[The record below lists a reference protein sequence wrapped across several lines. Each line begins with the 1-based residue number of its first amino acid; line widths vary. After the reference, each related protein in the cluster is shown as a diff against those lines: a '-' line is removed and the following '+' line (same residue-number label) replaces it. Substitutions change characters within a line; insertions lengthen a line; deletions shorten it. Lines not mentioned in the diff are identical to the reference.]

1 MIIKRI
7 FMTAIVAGLL
17 SGAVLTGLQAVA
29 AVPLVLQAE
38 QYETAGHHHGDA
50 ATAGHDHGA
59 ATGGDEAAAWAP
71 DDGAERWFFT
81 FTTNIVVAVGFGL
94 LLAAALALR
103 GRCDWREGLLWG
115 LAGFGVFHLAPA
127 LGLPPELPGA
137 PAADLGARQAW
148 WLLTVVCTAGGLAAI
163 VFAPRGVFKAAGA
176 GLLVVPHLIGAPVPE
191 AHDSALPAHL
201 AASFVVVSLAT
212 NAAFWLA
219 LGGLSGYLFER
230 VGAPDTRAARQLGT

>member
-17 SGAVLTGLQAVA
+17 AGAILTGLQAVA

-38 QYETAGHHHGDA
+38 QYEAAGHEHGGEA
-50 ATAGHDHGA
+50 GAGHEHGTVA
-59 ATGGDEAAAWAP
+59 SGAETPAWAP
-71 DDGAERWFFT
+71 SDGAERWFFT
-81 FTTNIVVAVGFGL
+81 FITNIIVAIGFGL

-148 WLLTVVCTAGGLAAI
+148 WLLTVVCTAGGLAAL
-163 VFAPRGVFKAAGA
+163 VFAPRGLVKAAGA
-176 GLLVVPHLIGAPVPE
+176 GLLLVPHLLGAPIPGE
-191 AHDSALPAHL
+191 HDSALPAHL

-219 LGGLSGYLFER
+219 LGGLSGHLFER
-230 VGAPDTRAARQLGT
+230 VGAPDPRAARQLGT